1 MHQSTNNQPAH
12 QCSTKKTVCAQIKKV
27 KQGKKKDGYLA
38 LSPSAAVCQA
48 EPFFHSCRPGADR
61 LCTEDLHR
69 RYAIIPHCLHR
80 RYAIRPHCLHRRY
93 AIRPHCLYKQSVSTN
108 RTVIPMWICHATSM
122 AYMGHVALNS
132 GAGTRRGD
140 GQVQA
145 IPLHSGLMACM
156 P

>member
-1 MHQSTNNQPAH
+1 MFKMHQSTNNQPAH

-69 RYAIIPHCLHR
+69 Q
-80 RYAIRPHCLHRRY
+80 YAIRPHCLHRQYAIRPHCLHRQYAIRPHCLYRQYAIRPHCLHRQY
-93 AIRPHCLYKQSVSTN
+93 AIRPHCLYKQSISTN
-108 RTVIPMWICHATSM
+108 RTVIPM
-122 AYMGHVALNS
+122 
-132 GAGTRRGD
+132 
-140 GQVQA
+140 
-145 IPLHSGLMACM
+145 
-156 P
+156 